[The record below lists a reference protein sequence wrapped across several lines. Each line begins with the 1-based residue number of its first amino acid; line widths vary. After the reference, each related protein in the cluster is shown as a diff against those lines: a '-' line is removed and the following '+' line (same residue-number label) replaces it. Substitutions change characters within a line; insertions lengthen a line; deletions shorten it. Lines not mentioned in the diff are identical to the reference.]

1 MVSKGVNS
9 NRDQAQIKTVI
20 NELNKIQSQVRIKMI
35 EGGKAFEKTI
45 KSDINNKLLMRY

>member
-20 NELNKIQSQVRIKMI
+20 NELNKSQVRIKMI

-45 KSDINNKLLMRY
+45 KGIKIRHKI